1 MPQDVCIDGERD
13 QKDYIL
19 RYFYETLLVTHVKKS
34 PVKERKILLFK
45 GDSMLKQPMKAQ
57 EYRKEQKTQ
66 EDTNDNSTIYLS
78 SL

>member
-34 PVKERKILLFK
+34 PVKERKLFLYK
-45 GDSMLKQPMKAQ
+45 EDSMLK
-57 EYRKEQKTQ
+57 
-66 EDTNDNSTIYLS
+66 
-78 SL
+78 

>member
-1 MPQDVCIDGERD
+1 MAPKEN

-19 RYFYETLLVTHVKKS
+19 RCFYQTLLFAHVKKS

-45 GDSMLKQPMKAQ
+45 GDSMLKQPVEAQ
-57 EYRKEQKTQ
+57 EDREEQKTQ
-66 EDTNDNSTIYLS
+66 EDTNDDSTIYLS